1 MPDMSEP
8 YGEPYSRPYTEPE
21 RSGSKLWAVISFLL
35 GMALLAA
42 IIAIA
47 LAMGLLRLPG
57 EGPIAGA
64 SPSPTSIAA
73 ASPTAEAVTP
83 TPTAPPTPTAA
94 PTDEPTPP
102 AEPTPGGVHR
112 VQSGESLS
120 SIGILYGIP
129 WQLIAEANNIEDPY
143 PIFLG
148 QELTIPVPDE
158 PGQGATI
165 HVVQSGES
173 ISSIALLHGVSP
185 TDLADAND
193 IENWDLIYVG
203 QTLNIPGTGSSPEP
217 AESPTPEPAESPTPE
232 P

>member
-1 MPDMSEP
+1 MPDVSEP
-8 YGEPYSRPYTEPE
+8 YGDPYGRPYPEPE
-21 RSGSKLWAVISFLL
+21 RSGSKLWVTISFLL

-57 EGPIAGA
+57 EGPVAGA
-64 SPSPTSIAA
+64 SPSPTSIAV
-73 ASPTAEAVTP
+73 ASPTADAATP
-83 TPTAPPTPTAA
+83 TPTAPPTATVAP

-102 AEPTPGGVHR
+102 AQPTPGGVHR

-185 TDLADAND
+185 TELADAND

-203 QTLNIPGTGSSPEP
+203 QTLNIPGTGPSAEP
-217 AESPTPEPAESPTPE
+217 AESPTPEP
-232 P
+232 